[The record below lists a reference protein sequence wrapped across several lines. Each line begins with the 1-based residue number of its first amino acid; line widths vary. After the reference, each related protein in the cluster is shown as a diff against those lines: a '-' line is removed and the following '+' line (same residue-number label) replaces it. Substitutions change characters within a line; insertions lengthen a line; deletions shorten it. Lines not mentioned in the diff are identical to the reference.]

1 MKLKKQQC
9 PFIWLKTINWL
20 RSNLK
25 ERRRINN
32 AILTRSLNWFLLKF
46 ITTIVTVCH
55 HHSGANPAPEI
66 PQNTSTYK
74 LPSGRWQL
82 VDMSQ
87 IIKPTMV
94 PSIVIFFG
102 RLCDST
108 SVSCLLSDVVLRQ
121 LQANCGNVLL
131 QSFKLWIGNLWIG
144 VLASFNKMPMLT
156 FNKLLLHLCLF
167 YLV

>member
-32 AILTRSLNWFLLKF
+32 AILTQSLNWFLLKF

-66 PQNTSTYK
+66 PQNTTTYK

-94 PSIVIFFG
+94 PSIVIFLG
-102 RLCDST
+102 DS
-108 SVSCLLSDVVLRQ
+108 
-121 LQANCGNVLL
+121 A
-131 QSFKLWIGNLWIG
+131 I
-144 VLASFNKMPMLT
+144 
-156 FNKLLLHLCLF
+156 LHLWAACCQML
-167 YLV
+167 YYDNCKQTAEMYCCRVSNYELVTCESVF